1 LSAEKNKLAH
11 RRPRVTVSVAQI
23 LTPEPRLPRKRD
35 GIAIS
40 ISGYIRGNW
49 PCQAL
54 TGAGMRNSTAAT
66 LPFLAFSTS
75 VDPFARADP
84 SVLFACEQTHRE
96 CGLKSALSC

>member
-40 ISGYIRGNW
+40 ISGYMRGN
-49 PCQAL
+49 
-54 TGAGMRNSTAAT
+54 
-66 LPFLAFSTS
+66 
-75 VDPFARADP
+75 
-84 SVLFACEQTHRE
+84 
-96 CGLKSALSC
+96 